1 MAENIKLFRQGGMN
15 TDDAVEFIQQNDYV
29 DAYNLRVTGTSES
42 EEGLA
47 TNPESN
53 ALITNALPTGL
64 NKSIGA
70 SGFEITRT
78 AYSFIYNSQQYNVI
92 AKLNY
97 DANTQQNI
105 FTNLTNSGGQNILD
119 LDPEYYVNDIK
130 LINDY
135 LLAWT
140 DGKNQPCITNLT
152 RLEAGGYGVLT
163 KDDFLII
170 KAQPMAVP
178 AVEYGSDSTR
188 SVNLLKNSLFQFMYQ
203 YVYLDNEYSCYSIM
217 SKREVP
223 TNETTPAIGSSVV
236 TNNVLIVS
244 VDAGTNRVKTLNII
258 ARIGNLDFFLI
269 RTIDR
274 ATILALPNVSINLV
288 SEIRE
293 VYDPTTNTYSFCF
306 YNDGLYNNVDPLETD
321 LDYDHVPL
329 KCETLENVNGNLLA
343 LAGLTEGY
351 PRPETDVLVQAVSY
365 NPNITNAPLFPEAA
379 LRVSNWYQVRVGN
392 TSYRRVNIYYEGI
405 AETGDQ
411 FKIVTSN
418 LAGVV
423 YRTMTYTVLSSQ
435 DGNTEAAVRAF
446 AATMPYPT
454 SVTVLGTTILLTFT
468 TRRQSET
475 PDGEREQALSA
486 TVTLAL
492 AGTGQSESRPTLKS
506 NSSYQAFLWYKD
518 KWGRYF
524 PICTDSR
531 YIIKTPSYSQLQGLA
546 SMLTWQINHTP
557 PADAAYYGWGLSMN
571 NTHLTTLWV
580 QGVLDVANTT
590 NDYFAFNINP
600 LLKFNEANPSSV
612 LNYEYSVGD
621 RCTFVYYNTGSNVS
635 TKTWLDK
642 VDVEVVD
649 FTIDVTDGETPVT
662 NYILKV
668 RKPSSVTQAN
678 LTGNNVLL
686 ELYTPKQRTEV
697 INGATQYTEQ
707 IMYEIGLSYPIV
719 NGEHTVTSGEIKTG
733 DAYIKSRQMA
743 DGVDLNQLDSLVV
756 EDFNFSD
763 FYPSAYHSYGK
774 PRTFN
779 DELGR
784 VERKAS
790 IRHSEVFQRGSL
802 INGLNRFFPENI
814 YGDGDGETSSN
825 YGWIRKIR
833 QRNNVLVVLQELKV
847 GYVPVFQSVLED
859 QQASAQYA
867 ISTRLFNFVR
877 YNGKNIGMG
886 NAKES
891 YAEWN
896 NNIYFVDPFRSEPI
910 RAGLDGVDTIS
921 GKMSKYFKKT
931 LQEVYESGKK
941 IIGYYDIFY
950 NEYLLTNETSGD
962 VLVSIPFNTV
972 SWQLDDTYVIPAAG
986 ISLVTNGTKG
996 FAVYNSTTGIATY
1009 TPNEGETGSDS
1020 FTFSF
1025 TPTGGSLT
1033 TKKVCITIEE
1043 GNTCGDLFDFG
1054 AIVGAEYSDVYDSN
1068 PILVNGIDIPAPISI
1083 SSGGE
1088 YKIDDEDWTSVSGTV
1103 SQGAGVTVRLTS
1115 SATENTTVS
1124 TTLTIGCRSATFS
1137 VTTKDET
1144 PTAFV
1149 FTDVTE
1155 AEISTLYS
1163 SNIVTITGIT
1173 GLVDISIVGGEYRI
1187 NGGTWVSTAGTIT
1200 NSQTAQ
1206 VRRTSSASYDTSVG
1220 ATLTVGTYSDTYSIL
1235 TREAIPVTVNYS
1247 LTKDENPFVDL
1258 ILVPVKNGSNIG
1270 NIYST
1275 STGTFTGTLEGDSIL
1290 MSIVHDLS
1298 YQPWP
1303 AGSSASLVIKKD
1315 TVDIYNSGTL
1325 TDPDV
1330 EALASF
1336 TFTLLAGSVYDIIA
1350 VSNSTSTL
1358 YTPSTFSMD
1367 NDSSAPL
1374 ESVTFELI
1382 DNTDDEF
1389 VLFTSQVIQP
1399 QNNIGFNWFTDAN
1412 TGKIVIENNSV
1423 YDLNFT
1429 LTNVPYGG
1437 AYNTTI
1443 TVVNGMSGEFSAIP
1457 KTSYDISYIDTPVV
1471 SYPYSVK
1478 LGTTTT
1484 NVCTATPVTVYSDVS
1499 TWGSGEMGLWTDA
1512 GLTTGISGWNYAVLV
1527 GETLIYDLATSDINQ
1542 YLSGLTSGDCSI

>member
-15 TDDAVEFIQQNDYV
+15 TDDATEFIQQNDYV
-29 DAYNLRVTGTSES
+29 EAYNLRVTGTSES
-42 EEGLA
+42 EEGLS

-53 ALITNALPTGL
+53 VLIPNALPTGL
-64 NKSIGA
+64 NKAIGA
-70 SGFEITRT
+70 AGFEITRT

-97 DANTQQNI
+97 DNNTQQNI
-105 FTNLTNSGGQNILD
+105 FTNLTDSGAEDILP

-152 RLEAGGYGVLT
+152 RLEAGGYNVLT
-163 KDDFLII
+163 QDDFLII
-170 KAQPMAVP
+170 KAQPMVVP
-178 AVEYGSDSTR
+178 AVEYGSDATR

-203 YVYLDNEYSCYSIM
+203 YVYLDDEYSCYSII

-223 TNETTPAIGSSVV
+223 TNETTPAVGSSVV
-236 TNNVLIVS
+236 TNNVLVVS
-244 VDAGTNRVKTLNII
+244 VDAGTNRVKELNII

-269 RTIDR
+269 KSIDR
-274 ATILALPNVSINLV
+274 ATILALPNASVNLAAEV
-288 SEIRE
+288 RE
-293 VYDPTTNTYSFCF
+293 AYDPITNTYSFCF

-343 LAGLTEGY
+343 LGGLTEGY
-351 PRPETDVLVQAVSY
+351 PRPETDVIIQAVSY
-365 NPNITNAPLFPEAA
+365 NPNVSIVPANPALSLKVENWQQEAEG
-379 LRVSNWYQVRVGN
+379 RNIFGQGN
-392 TSYRRVNIYYEGI
+392 NVYSKVYVYYTGV
-405 AETGDQ
+405 AKTGDE
-411 FKIVTSN
+411 FKVVTKNIDSN
-418 LAGVV
+418 TV
-423 YRTMTYTVLSSQ
+423 RSTITYEVKSSE
-435 DGNTEAAVRAF
+435 DGNTLAALLSFSAK
-446 AATMPYPT
+446 
-454 SVTVLGTTILLTFT
+454 LGTEGYPASVILFSTGVWRLIFT
-468 TRRQSET
+468 TNRGNYAS
-475 PDGEREQALSA
+475 REDAII
-486 TVTLAL
+486 VDVDL
-492 AGTGQSESRPTLKS
+492 AGSGTGESVSRPTLKS

-546 SMLTWQINHTP
+546 SMLSWQINHAP

-571 NTHLTTLWV
+571 NTHLTTLYV
-580 QGVLDVANTT
+580 QGVLDVAKTT
-590 NDYFAFNINP
+590 SDYFAFNINP
-600 LLKFNEANPSSV
+600 LLKFNEANPSSI

-649 FTIDVTDGETPVT
+649 FVIDATTDEPPVT

-668 RKPSSVTQAN
+668 RKPSSVTQAS

-707 IMYEIGLSYPIV
+707 IMYEIGVSYPIV

-743 DGVDLNQLDSLVV
+743 DGVDLNQLDNLVV

-774 PRTFN
+774 PRTYN

-802 INGLNRFFPENI
+802 NNGLTRFYPENI

-859 QQASAQYA
+859 QQSSEQYA
-867 ISTRLFNFVR
+867 ISTKIFNFVR

-896 NNIYFVDPFRSEPI
+896 NNIYFIDPFRSEPI

-931 LQEVYESGKK
+931 LQAAYEAGKK

-950 NEYLLTNETSGD
+950 NEYLLSTETDGD
-962 VLVSIPFNTV
+962 ILISVPFNTV

-986 ISLVTNGTKG
+986 ISITTNGTKG
-996 FAVYNSTTGIATY
+996 VAAYNSTTGIATY
-1009 TPNEGETGSDS
+1009 TPNNGETGSDS

-1043 GNTCGDLFDFG
+1043 GNTCGDIFAFADV
-1054 AIVGAEYSDVYDSN
+1054 VGAEYSDVYESN
-1068 PILVNGIDIPAPISI
+1068 PILVNGINIPAPISI
-1083 SSGGE
+1083 SGTGQ
-1088 YKIDDEDWTSVSGTV
+1088 YKINDGAWTSTSSTV
-1103 SQGAGVTVRLTS
+1103 SQGDSVTVRLTS

-1124 TTLTIGCRSATFS
+1124 TTLTIGCRSDAFS

-1144 PTAFV
+1144 PVAFTFTA
-1149 FTDVTE
+1149 VTN

-1187 NGGTWVSTAGTIT
+1187 NGGAWTSAAGTIT
-1200 NSQTAQ
+1200 NGQTAQ
-1206 VRRTSSASYDTSVG
+1206 VRRTSSSSYETLVT
-1220 ATLTVGTYSDTYSIL
+1220 ATLTVGTVSGAYDITTRADVAGYEYRLFGYADDTADSCGQTGSY
-1235 TREAIPVTVNYS
+1235 T
-1247 LTKDENPFVDL
+1247 DL
-1258 ILVPVKNGSNIG
+1258 
-1270 NIYST
+1270 
-1275 STGTFTGTLEGDSIL
+1275 
-1290 MSIVHDLS
+1290 
-1298 YQPWP
+1298 
-1303 AGSSASLVIKKD
+1303 
-1315 TVDIYNSGTL
+1315 GTL
-1325 TDPDV
+1325 TVFAASPTPSGVILFYNNDSPLANPYINTAIGNGDRV
-1330 EALASF
+1330 LFALASD
-1336 TFTLLAGSVYDIIA
+1336 T
-1350 VSNSTSTL
+1350 
-1358 YTPSTFSMD
+1358 
-1367 NDSSAPL
+1367 
-1374 ESVTFELI
+1374 
-1382 DNTDDEF
+1382 TDKW
-1389 VLFTSQVIQP
+1389 TGTY
-1399 QNNIGFNWFTDAN
+1399 NNI
-1412 TGKIVIENNSV
+1412 TGEI
-1423 YDLNFT
+1423 T
-1429 LTNVPYGG
+1429 GNV
-1437 AYNTTI
+1437 
-1443 TVVNGMSGEFSAIP
+1443 
-1457 KTSYDISYIDTPVV
+1457 DCTP
-1471 SYPYSVK
+1471 
-1478 LGTTTT
+1478 
-1484 NVCTATPVTVYSDVS
+1484 
-1499 TWGSGEMGLWTDA
+1499 
-1512 GLTTGISGWNYAVLV
+1512 
-1527 GETLIYDLATSDINQ
+1527 
-1542 YLSGLTSGDCSI
+1542 